1 MDGLGF
7 INLLE
12 DVMLRGNEEEVQL
25 FAGIWRM
32 LWLRRNTMI
41 HEGRFTHPDVLVQ
54 MAKTEVAELNMV
66 MDENKHEPGTP
77 EREIV
82 HVWSNYINR
91 KKIEG
96 I

>member
-1 MDGLGF
+1 
-7 INLLE
+7 
-12 DVMLRGNEEEVQL
+12 
-25 FAGIWRM
+25 
-32 LWLRRNTMI
+32 MI

-91 KKIEG
+91 KK
-96 I
+96 